1 VATRDDTPDPY
12 NKALALLA
20 RREYSR
26 RELTRKL
33 GERGMDAQDSG
44 AALDRLAER
53 GFQDDDRFAGAF
65 ARTRASA
72 GYGPVRIRVE
82 LLGHSLSKQQ
92 IDAALDTCECDWD
105 AAARELVVR
114 RYAGKNLADAALRR
128 KAIDFLLR
136 RGFSQNSA
144 YGAVRA
150 RPADES

>member
-1 VATRDDTPDPY
+1 MADRDQKPDAY
-12 NKALALLA
+12 GKALGLLV

-33 GERGMDAQDSG
+33 RERGIDPQDSG

-72 GYGPVRIRVE
+72 GYGPVRIRAE
-82 LLGHSLSKQQ
+82 LVGHGLGQEQ
-92 IDAALDTCECDWD
+92 IDAALDSCECDWD
-105 AAARELVVR
+105 LAACELAAR
-114 RYAGKNLADAALRR
+114 RYAGKNLADVALRR

-136 RGFSQNSA
+136 RGFAQNSA
-144 YGAVRA
+144 YAAVRV
-150 RPADES
+150 RSGEED